1 VSERGDERQW
11 HRMGDVGRHCL
22 ALKSLSCRRFY
33 PAYPTSAGPKLFLKP
48 RRRVSPLGYFQEG
61 ERSNDDRILQG
72 TALMM
77 VALSVWMVMALLA
90 S

>member
-1 VSERGDERQW
+1 MKTRPETRFACDRDRFACNLPRQVPVRNYFLSRAGEFLHLATSKRGNA
-11 HRMGDVGRHCL
+11 M
-22 ALKSLSCRRFY
+22 
-33 PAYPTSAGPKLFLKP
+33 T
-48 RRRVSPLGYFQEG
+48 
-61 ERSNDDRILQG
+61 DDRILQG